1 MLTGLLYGLAKAK
14 IPVMSATERIAL
26 EAGEVWIEKE
36 LFSGKPD
43 WKKLRAIKFS
53 ELNSEE
59 KSFLEL
65 ETKQLCDLIDDWK
78 VTQEQ
83 KDLPKEVWGFLKSK
97 GFFGLVCSKDYGGK
111 GFSAAAHSAIVL
123 KIATKSLTAAVTA
136 MVPNSLGP
144 AELLYHYGTSEQKN
158 YYLPR
163 LAKGEEVPCFGLTSL
178 YAGSD
183 AGAMIDEGVISYGD
197 WKGERILGIRLNA
210 SKRYI
215 TLAPIATLIGL
226 AFKLKDP
233 EKLLGQTIDLGI
245 TLALLSPDIPGVKTG
260 LRHFPL
266 NIPFMNGPV
275 EVHDAFIPL
284 SFIIGGRDQIG
295 QGWKMLME
303 CLSIGRSISLPAVAT
318 ASAAVCLIAS
328 TCYSQARKQFKLP
341 LFKFEGIQEKLAQI
355 GGFAYA
361 IEATRRMTLTAVDHG
376 IKPSVASAIAKYHMT
391 EMARVILNNA
401 MDIQGGKGIILGPK
415 NYLARAYQGIPIS
428 ITVEGANILTRN
440 LMIFGQGSVRCHPYL
455 LELFDAL
462 GKEDKTRFSKVIYKF
477 IGGVFCHM
485 GRAIWQGITAG
496 KFINVSEVH
505 VKHHRTYQQIA
516 RLSTALALASDVSL
530 LILGGKLKR
539 KERLSAR
546 LGDVLSQLYIAV
558 SVLKQWE
565 TSAYS
570 DEEAPLAQYAIT
582 HALYEAQEAL
592 YGFYR
597 NFPNKFLGYWL
608 KRRSFFWGRIF
619 SPPSDNL
626 SSKVV
631 NALVEQEKVR
641 KRFSDLCYLD
651 QGALSDLFKNYES
664 DDPSKIAELLSVD
677 AFEKI

>member
-1 MLTGLLYGLAKAK
+1 MLTGLLYRLAKSK
-14 IPVMSATERIAL
+14 IPAMSSTERIAL
-26 EAGEVWIEKE
+26 EAGDVWIEKE
-36 LFSGKPD
+36 LFSGKPN
-43 WKKLRAIKFS
+43 WEKIKNLKLS
-53 ELNSEE
+53 ELTLEE
-59 KSFLEL
+59 QNFLNQ
-65 ETKQLCDLIDDWK
+65 ETSDLCDLIDDWK
-78 VTQEQ
+78 VTQED
-83 KDLPKEVWGFLKSK
+83 KDLPKVVWDYLKSK
-97 GFFGLVCSKDYGGK
+97 GFFGLVAAKEYGGK
-111 GFSAAAHSAIVL
+111 GFSAAAHSAIVM

-144 AELLYHYGTSEQKN
+144 AELLYHYGTKEQKD

-183 AGAMIDEGVISYGD
+183 AGAMIDEGVVCYGD
-197 WKGERILGIRLNA
+197 WKGEKTLGIRLNA

-233 EKLLGQTIDLGI
+233 EKLLGGEQELGI
-245 TLALLSPDIPGVKTG
+245 TLALLSPDIAGVKTG
-260 LRHFPL
+260 KRHFPL

-275 EVHDAFIPL
+275 EIKDAFIPL
-284 SFIIGGRDQIG
+284 DFIIGGKNQIG
-295 QGWKMLME
+295 EGWKMLME

-318 ASAAVCLIAS
+318 ASAAVSLIAS

-341 LFKFEGIQEKLAQI
+341 LWKFEGIQEKLAQI

-361 IEATRRMTLTAVDHG
+361 IEATRKMTLTAVDHG
-376 IKPSVASAIAKYHMT
+376 IKPSVASGIAKYHMT
-391 EMARVILNNA
+391 EMARVILNHA

-440 LMIFGQGSVRCHPYL
+440 LMIFGQGSVRCHEYL
-455 LELFDAL
+455 FDLFDAL
-462 GKEDKTRFSKVIYKF
+462 GKEDRTKFGRVIYKF
-477 IGGVFCHM
+477 IGGFVGHM
-485 GRAIWQGITAG
+485 GRCFWYGLTSG
-496 KFINVSEVH
+496 YFIKTKTSQ
-505 VKHHRTYQQIA
+505 HRRIYQKIS
-516 RLSTALALASDVSL
+516 RLSTDLAFASDFAL
-530 LILGGKLKR
+530 LVLGGKLKR

-565 TSAYS
+565 TSEYPQ
-570 DEEAPLAQYAIT
+570 EEKPLALYAIS

-597 NFPNKFLGYWL
+597 NFPGRVLGKIL
-608 KRRSFFWGRIF
+608 KRWSFIWGKICL
-619 SPPSDNL
+619 PPSDYL
-626 SSKVV
+626 ASQVV
-631 NALVEQEKVR
+631 EALVHQPKVKERFEK
-641 KRFSDLCYLD
+641 LCYLK
-651 QGALSDLFKNYES
+651 QGALGDLLENYLSE
-664 DDPSKIAELLSVD
+664 DPSKISDLLSVD